1 MTMPLPVRV
10 VMALGETFN
19 RGRFRLAVRGVLM
32 AQANDVWGVDD
43 PAAVPGGPSHY
54 HFFGG
59 PPPPAG
65 AALLKLL
72 FCW

>member
-1 MTMPLPVRV
+1 MTMSLPVRV
-10 VMALGETFN
+10 VVALGETFN
-19 RGRFRLAVRGVLM
+19 RGRFRLAGMGVLA
-32 AQANDVWGVDD
+32 AQGNDVWVVDE

-65 AALLKLL
+65 AALPKPL
-72 FCW
+72 FC